1 MEAEAIAAAM
11 MAEGHCQMTV
21 NDALFEELL
30 AGRDLAELLRS
41 EAVVRELD
49 SLAQRFET
57 LGKAGLCEHI
67 KALYGPKGSKLA
79 NLISG

>member
-1 MEAEAIAAAM
+1 MEYEAIAAAM

-21 NDALFEELL
+21 NDALFEKLL

-41 EAVVRELD
+41 EEVVRELD
-49 SLAQRFET
+49 NLARRFET
-57 LGKAGLCEHI
+57 LGNAELCEHI
-67 KALYGPKGSKLA
+67 MALYGPKGSKLA